1 MIGFYNLRERFLNA
15 IQNNTLSHA
24 HIMVGPDGIGKSKLV
39 ESLSRELLGFGDR
52 NSVDIIRIRP
62 EKTII
67 TVKQIREVVLEASLR
82 PYEGLKKVIIFYE
95 ANKMGQ
101 EAQNALLK
109 TIEEPMDGVYF
120 FLLTENEMS
129 MTDTILSRC
138 HLHKLYPLGNEE
150 MREYLE
156 YYIQSHNEK
165 EEERYRR
172 ETAQKETLRTKGKVE
187 KVNTLD
193 FTVEQLNGVISVC
206 RGIPERAES
215 ILKNQLGDENL
226 QLIYTLFL
234 TLARLKRDRTRIYFP
249 VLELGQ
255 EIATK
260 DLGTLFDDIIFVI
273 NSVLKKKSLG
283 IDGILLEDL
292 REKTDM
298 LSTEL
303 TYTML
308 EKYLIIFYDMRKY
321 ITLGVNINKETIIN
335 SLLLKLLEV

>member
-1 MIGFYNLRERFLNA
+1 MIGFHNLRERFLKA

-24 HIMVGPDGIGKSKLV
+24 HLVVGPNGIGKSRLV

-52 NSVDIIRIRP
+52 NSVDIVRIRP

-109 TIEEPMDGVYF
+109 TIEEPLEGVYF

-138 HLHKLYPLGNEE
+138 HLHKLHPLGDEEMKEYIERFMVFFNEE
-150 MREYLE
+150 EESRYEREV
-156 YYIQSHNEK
+156 
-165 EEERYRR
+165 
-172 ETAQKETLRTKGKVE
+172 AQKESLKTKGQVE
-187 KVNTLD
+187 EKKILHLAQ
-193 FTVEQLNGVISVC
+193 EQIQGVISVS
-206 RGIPERAES
+206 RGIPERAEE
-215 ILKNQLGDENL
+215 IMKNQLIDENL
-226 QLIYTLFL
+226 QLIYRLFE
-234 TLARLKRDRTRIYFP
+234 TLAKLKRDRLRMYYP
-249 VLELGQ
+249 VLELNQ
-255 EIATK
+255 EITSK
-260 DLGTLFDDIIFVI
+260 ELGSFFDDVIFVI
-273 NSVLKKKSLG
+273 NTILKKKSLG
-283 IDGILLEDL
+283 IDGILLEGL
-292 REKTDM
+292 REKTDL

-308 EKYLIIFYDMRKY
+308 EKYLSIFYDRRKY

>member
-1 MIGFYNLRERFLNA
+1 MIGFHNLRERFLNA

-24 HIMVGPDGIGKSKLV
+24 HLMVGPDGIGKSKMV

-52 NSVDIIRIRP
+52 NSVDIIRVRP

-67 TVKQIREVVLEASLR
+67 TVKQIREVVIEASLR

-109 TIEEPMDGVYF
+109 TLEEPLDGVYF

-156 YYIQSHNEK
+156 FFIQSHNE
-165 EEERYRR
+165 EEEKRYHR
-172 ETAQKETLRTKGKVE
+172 EISQKETLKTKSKVE
-187 KVNTLD
+187 KVKILE
-193 FTVEQLNGVISVC
+193 FTRDELEGVISVS
-206 RGIPERAES
+206 RGIPERAET
-215 ILKNQLGDENL
+215 ILKNQLMDENL
-226 QLIYTLFL
+226 QVIYTLFL
-234 TLARLKRDRTRIYFP
+234 TLAKLKRDRTRIYYP

-255 EIATK
+255 EIAVK
-260 DLGTLFDDIIFVI
+260 EQGSLFDDIIFVI
-273 NSVLKKKSLG
+273 NSILKKKSLG

-292 REKTDM
+292 REKTDI

-308 EKYLIIFYDMRKY
+308 EKYLVIFYEMRKY

>member
-1 MIGFYNLRERFLNA
+1 MIGFHNLRERFLKA

-24 HIMVGPDGIGKSKLV
+24 HLVVGPNGIGKSKLV

-52 NSVDIIRIRP
+52 NSVDIVRVRP

-67 TVKQIREVVLEASLR
+67 TVKQIREVVIEASLR

-109 TIEEPMDGVYF
+109 TIEEPLEGVYF

-138 HLHKLYPLGNEE
+138 HLHKLHPLSDDEMGEYIHQFMTRFNENEE
-150 MREYLE
+150 NRYERE
-156 YYIQSHNEK
+156 I
-165 EEERYRR
+165 
-172 ETAQKETLRTKGKVE
+172 AQKETLKTKSKVE
-187 KVNTLD
+187 SKQILHLSD
-193 FTVEQLNGVISVC
+193 EQVQGVISVS
-206 RGIPERAES
+206 RGIPERAEM
-215 ILKNQLGDENL
+215 IIKNELIDENL
-226 QLIYTLFL
+226 QVIYNLFQ
-234 TLARLKRDRTRIYFP
+234 TLAKLKRDRTRVYYP
-249 VLELGQ
+249 VLELSQ
-255 EIATK
+255 EIAPK
-260 DLGTLFDDIIFVI
+260 ELSSFFDDVIFVI
-273 NSVLKKKSLG
+273 NTILKKKSLG
-283 IDGILLEDL
+283 IDGILLDGL
-292 REKTDM
+292 REKTDL

-308 EKYLIIFYDMRKY
+308 EKYLGIFYERRKY

>member
-1 MIGFYNLRERFLNA
+1 MIGFHNLRERFLKA

-24 HIMVGPDGIGKSKLV
+24 HLVVGPNGIGKSTLV

-52 NSVDIIRIRP
+52 NSVDIVRVRP

-67 TVKQIREVVLEASLR
+67 TVNQIREVVIEASLR

-109 TIEEPMDGVYF
+109 TIEEPLDGVYF

-129 MTDTILSRC
+129 MTDTIISRC
-138 HLHKLYPLGNEE
+138 HLHKLHPLGDKEMKEYIDRFIVSFNEE
-150 MREYLE
+150 EESRYEREV
-156 YYIQSHNEK
+156 
-165 EEERYRR
+165 
-172 ETAQKETLRTKGKVE
+172 AQKESLKTKGPVEEKKVLHLTQGE
-187 KVNTLD
+187 I
-193 FTVEQLNGVISVC
+193 EGVISVS
-206 RGIPERAES
+206 RGIPERAEE
-215 ILKNQLGDENL
+215 IMKNQLKDENL
-226 QLIYTLFL
+226 QLIYKLL
-234 TLARLKRDRTRIYFP
+234 ETLAKLKRDRSRIYYP
-249 VLELGQ
+249 VLELNQ
-255 EIATK
+255 EITSK
-260 DLGTLFDDIIFVI
+260 ELGSFFDDVIFVI
-273 NSVLKKKSLG
+273 NTILKKKSLG
-283 IDGILLEDL
+283 IEGILLEDL
-292 REKTDM
+292 RGKTDV

-308 EKYLIIFYDMRKY
+308 EKYLSIFYDGRKY

>member
-1 MIGFYNLRERFLNA
+1 MIGFHNLRERFLKA

-24 HIMVGPDGIGKSKLV
+24 HLVVGPNGIGKSKLV

-52 NSVDIIRIRP
+52 NSVDIVRIRP

-109 TIEEPMDGVYF
+109 TIEEPLDGVYF

-138 HLHKLYPLGNEE
+138 HLHKLHPLGDEEMKEYIERFMVSFNEE
-150 MREYLE
+150 EESRYERE
-156 YYIQSHNEK
+156 I
-165 EEERYRR
+165 
-172 ETAQKETLRTKGKVE
+172 AQKESLKTKGQVE
-187 KVNTLD
+187 GKKFLHLTQ
-193 FTVEQLNGVISVC
+193 EQIQGVISVS
-206 RGIPERAES
+206 RGIPERAEE
-215 ILKNQLGDENL
+215 IMENQLIDANL
-226 QLIYTLFL
+226 QLIYRLFE
-234 TLARLKRDRTRIYFP
+234 TLAKLKRDRSRMYYP
-249 VLELGQ
+249 VLELNQ
-255 EIATK
+255 EITSK
-260 DLGTLFDDIIFVI
+260 ELGSFFDDVIFVI
-273 NSVLKKKSLG
+273 NTILKKKSLG

-292 REKTDM
+292 REKTDL

-308 EKYLIIFYDMRKY
+308 EKYLSIFYDRRKY

>member
-1 MIGFYNLRERFLNA
+1 MIGFHNLRERFLKA

-24 HIMVGPDGIGKSKLV
+24 HLVVGPNGIGKSTLV

-52 NSVDIIRIRP
+52 NSVDIVRVRP

-67 TVKQIREVVLEASLR
+67 TVNQIREVVIEASLR

-109 TIEEPMDGVYF
+109 TIEEPLDGVYF

-129 MTDTILSRC
+129 MTDTIISRC
-138 HLHKLYPLGNEE
+138 HLHKLHPLGDKEMKEYVDRFIVSFNEE
-150 MREYLE
+150 EESRYEREV
-156 YYIQSHNEK
+156 
-165 EEERYRR
+165 
-172 ETAQKETLRTKGKVE
+172 AQKESLKTKGPVEEKKVLHLTQGE
-187 KVNTLD
+187 I
-193 FTVEQLNGVISVC
+193 EGVISVS
-206 RGIPERAES
+206 RGIPERAEE
-215 ILKNQLGDENL
+215 IMKNQLKDENL
-226 QLIYTLFL
+226 QLIYKLL
-234 TLARLKRDRTRIYFP
+234 ETLAKLKRDRSRIYYP
-249 VLELGQ
+249 VLELNQ
-255 EIATK
+255 EITSK
-260 DLGTLFDDIIFVI
+260 ELGSFFDDVIFVI
-273 NSVLKKKSLG
+273 NTILKKKSLG
-283 IDGILLEDL
+283 IEGILLEDL
-292 REKTDM
+292 RGKTDV

-308 EKYLIIFYDMRKY
+308 EKYLSIFYDGRKY

>member
-1 MIGFYNLRERFLNA
+1 MIGFHNLRERFLKA

-24 HIMVGPDGIGKSKLV
+24 HLVVGPNGIGKSTLV

-52 NSVDIIRIRP
+52 NSVDIVRVRP

-67 TVKQIREVVLEASLR
+67 TVNQIREVVIEASLR

-109 TIEEPMDGVYF
+109 TIEEPLDGVYF

-129 MTDTILSRC
+129 MTDTIISRC
-138 HLHKLYPLGNEE
+138 HLHKLHPLGDKEMKEYIDRFIVSFNEE
-150 MREYLE
+150 EESRYEREV
-156 YYIQSHNEK
+156 
-165 EEERYRR
+165 
-172 ETAQKETLRTKGKVE
+172 AQKESLKTKGPVEEKKVLHLTQGE
-187 KVNTLD
+187 I
-193 FTVEQLNGVISVC
+193 EGVISVS
-206 RGIPERAES
+206 RGIPERAEE
-215 ILKNQLGDENL
+215 IMKNQLKDENL
-226 QLIYTLFL
+226 QLIYKLL
-234 TLARLKRDRTRIYFP
+234 ETLAKLKRDRSRIYYP
-249 VLELGQ
+249 VLELNQ
-255 EIATK
+255 EITSK
-260 DLGTLFDDIIFVI
+260 ELGSFFDDVIFVI
-273 NSVLKKKSLG
+273 NTILKKKSLG
-283 IDGILLEDL
+283 IEGILLEDL
-292 REKTDM
+292 KGKTDV

-308 EKYLIIFYDMRKY
+308 EKYLSIFFDGRKY